1 MGTKRIGL
9 SRQEHLFEN
18 LKRDLAMGGSSLRGT
33 RRKVLRQTVFGAAR
47 TLTVAESGALILLD
61 EDAVTNITLPIIT
74 SSDYIGVSYE
84 FLETVVSDNARGI
97 HTSWPAD
104 HFVGGVSNLFDAAG
118 DTDVLVTFVS
128 AGATDTTIR
137 VDDNLAN
144 CGGGLGTNFTVTA
157 IAARPLTTD
166 PAALVWLVQGV
177 KVAQAATDTGAD
189 TFRTA
194 LE

>member
-128 AGATDTTIR
+128 AGATDTIITLG
-137 VDDNLAN
+137 DDNLAN
-144 CGGGLGTNFTVTA
+144 AGGGLGANVT
-157 IAARPLTTD
+157 LTAVLTGNV
-166 PAALVWLVQGV
+166 ANGGGAKLVWAVTGT
-177 KVAQAATDTGAD
+177 KIAQAATDTGAAFF
-189 TFRTA
+189 T
-194 LE
+194 